1 MMVRVRIEVEGE
13 AETNILREIFF
24 CRILGRSQVSFKFS
38 KIVEIP
44 FPKFL
49 LSKFYRTDWWSFY
62 ETFCEETILARNA
75 CYEILIMQNY

>member
-1 MMVRVRIEVEGE
+1 MMVMGRIEVEGE

-49 LSKFYRTDWWSFY
+49 LSKFYRTD
-62 ETFCEETILARNA
+62 
-75 CYEILIMQNY
+75 

>member
-24 CRILGRSQVSFKFS
+24 CRILGGSQVSFKFS

-44 FPKFL
+44 CPKFL
-49 LSKFYRTDWWSFY
+49 LSKFYRTDAEPLKLRY
-62 ETFCEETILARNA
+62 IPKYMILNTKRRFS
-75 CYEILIMQNY
+75 LF